1 MALLRLQTTF
11 WALQIADPRTAFA
24 LDAIDAEIC
33 DVVPSDSDAPTG
45 LAVASSALV
54 VNVTVPVP
62 A

>member
-11 WALQIADPRTAFA
+11 WALQIADPRKAFA